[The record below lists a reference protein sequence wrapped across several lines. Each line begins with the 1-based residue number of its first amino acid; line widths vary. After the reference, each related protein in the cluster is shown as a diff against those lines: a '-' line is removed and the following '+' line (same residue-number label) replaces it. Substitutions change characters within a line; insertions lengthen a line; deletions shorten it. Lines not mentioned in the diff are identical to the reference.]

1 MAVRAALGAG
11 RRRIVRQLLTESL
24 LLAAAGSLLGVALA
38 FWILKGLI
46 AFNAVRLPSWGHIAI
61 DGRVLALAVPL
72 TVATA
77 LLFGLLPALEAT
89 RVDLVETL
97 KANARSIRGGV
108 RPRRLRSI
116 LVIGE
121 VAATVILLIGGGLFM
136 RSLMT
141 LRQVNPGFGP
151 TDVLTFPIDL
161 PQQRYRQPAQVARFY
176 EDLQQRLQAIH
187 GSGAVGLVSE
197 LPLSGQSNDI
207 PFVIEGRGAP
217 ATIGRLRISV
227 SSMATTS
234 APCRFR
240 YCVDDPSVM
249 RMYVARLR

>member
-1 MAVRAALGAG
+1 M
-11 RRRIVRQLLTESL
+11 
-24 LLAAAGSLLGVALA
+24 
-38 FWILKGLI
+38 
-46 AFNAVRLPSWGHIAI
+46 RLPSWGHIAI

-89 RVDLVETL
+89 RVNLVEPL

-108 RPRRLRSI
+108 RQRRLRSI

-161 PQQRYRQPAQVARFY
+161 PQQRYRQPAQVARFS
-176 EDLQQRLQAIH
+176 DLERRLQAIH

-207 PFVIEGRGAP
+207 PFVIEGRGAAGDDRTTADQRFVNGDYFRAMSIP
-217 ATIGRLRISV
+217 ILRGR
-227 SSMATTS
+227 
-234 APCRFR
+234 PF
-240 YCVDDPSVM
+240 VM